1 MIALQI
7 ILQAVAENSNRP
19 EQPVARVAEAGED
32 VAFVVEAAVDGG
44 GENED
49 MRMCGVHG
57 GDAFRRGEQGGEADA
72 FRPGFHEGGDRLHG
86 GAAGGEHGIEED
98 QIRLGEIG
106 GMPEVVGLGQEGFL
120 ISR

>member
-44 GENED
+44 RENGD
-49 MRMCGVHG
+49 MRMRGLHG
-57 GDAFRRGEQGGEADA
+57 GDAFRGGE
-72 FRPGFHEGGDRLHG
+72 
-86 GAAGGEHGIEED
+86 
-98 QIRLGEIG
+98 
-106 GMPEVVGLGQEGFL
+106 
-120 ISR
+120 